1 MNLKTTMLITAAMFL
16 LPATAAAERSPEQR
30 PCAEMIESWYGVDP
44 TPLDHLLHP
53 NFIKQGVFVDPKTG
67 ETRTPTMDKAA
78 FSAAVG
84 ADREPLPKDQWD
96 ISVETVEWSGPIATV
111 RVTSAHLIDVCQLGL
126 VDGDWKV
133 INVIWTLREG

>member
-1 MNLKTTMLITAAMFL
+1 
-16 LPATAAAERSPEQR
+16 
-30 PCAEMIESWYGVDP
+30 
-44 TPLDHLLHP
+44 
-53 NFIKQGVFVDPKTG
+53 
-67 ETRTPTMDKAA
+67 MDKAA

-96 ISVETVEWSGPIATV
+96 ISVETVERSGPIATV